1 MEQGTKSR
9 AHTRREILNSD
20 CEWKIEKKKIP
31 YEFYKHKLGFKL
43 LFKQPNKI
51 QIKVLKYAKACTY
64 SQAEA
69 NAKPLW
75 RNLPSIK
82 AWKLP

>member
-1 MEQGTKSR
+1 MNY
-9 AHTRREILNSD
+9 H
-20 CEWKIEKKKIP
+20 P
-31 YEFYKHKLGFKL
+31 KL

-51 QIKVLKYAKACTY
+51 QIKVLKYAKAYTY

-75 RNLPSIK
+75 RNLSSIK

>member
-1 MEQGTKSR
+1 M
-9 AHTRREILNSD
+9 IF
-20 CEWKIEKKKIP
+20 P
-31 YEFYKHKLGFKL
+31 PKL